1 MAVVGV
7 TVLVSGIF
15 GWTYRDLL
23 LSRTGVTGENV
34 EMRSVADRLVFTLF
48 AYRATQE
55 STRNALYGIGAGNFP
70 WRSSYYLVE
79 TDYDLR
85 GNNVHHVFLSALV
98 EVGLVGYAML
108 AAALVCGIEAAL
120 RQLRRL
126 RRSEIRPLRD
136 ESVWR
141 SALLAGFVA
150 LGIVGLFDHYPWTL
164 LQFQVMWWGLLAA
177 CIRPADPHRE
187 AQSSV
192 RT

>member
-1 MAVVGV
+1 
-7 TVLVSGIF
+7 
-15 GWTYRDLL
+15 
-23 LSRTGVTGENV
+23 
-34 EMRSVADRLVFTLF
+34 
-48 AYRATQE
+48 
-55 STRNALYGIGAGNFP
+55 
-70 WRSSYYLVE
+70 
-79 TDYDLR
+79 
-85 GNNVHHVFLSALV
+85 
-98 EVGLVGYAML
+98 
-108 AAALVCGIEAAL
+108 VCGIEAAL